1 MPILI
6 FLAVLFLL
14 ILVHELGHFLVA
26 KWSGMRVDE
35 FGIGFPPKI
44 KGFRRG
50 ETEYTLNALPIGGFV
65 RIFGES
71 GTDVPLSPVSDE
83 VRDGRSEQGEAGQ
96 GGSPVLTSEGGQWAE
111 QGEAGQGG
119 QIDYS
124 RSFSSKSK
132 WAQAAVLIAGV
143 TMNVLFA
150 WLLFSLALVIGVE
163 KAVDE
168 TVAGEGASMTVVE
181 VIPDSPAAE
190 AGIPLRANITSVQ
203 AGNETISNEL
213 LPSIFGGFV
222 SLHANEEIVIN
233 YEYKDVVESVTV
245 SPSSG
250 VIKDDPEKLAVGL
263 SLAMSE
269 TVKTPIHVALW
280 ESAKITVETLVAITV
295 GITSLLVESVQL
307 KADLSSVAGPIGIV
321 GLVGDAAA
329 FGVVSLIM
337 FTAFISLNLAVI
349 NMLPF
354 PALDG
359 GRLLF
364 VAVESVIRRPIN
376 PIWMGRVNLIGFGF
390 LLLLML
396 AVTYS
401 DIVKLI

>member
-364 VAVESVIRRPIN
+364 VAIESVIRRPIN

>member
-44 KGFRRG
+44 KGFKRG

-65 RIFGES
+65 RILGES

-119 QIDYS
+119 KIDYS

-364 VAVESVIRRPIN
+364 VAIESVIRRPIN